1 MARSTVPAME
11 LHAGETILFQGHPSW
26 RAALLFFVKGFVG
39 AAVVG
44 VILGLAVST
53 FAGIVAAGVIV
64 GLTIFASIVV
74 RSSTEY
80 VITDERLHIRRG
92 LLSKTIHETR
102 LSRVQDVTVTQAV
115 FERLLGIGRADF
127 DTASADNKDFVFA
140 GIEKPDQVRAAVDK
154 AHRLAEARGLEPSGP
169 GSAVPPQPQPQRPQ
183 GL

>member
-1 MARSTVPAME
+1 MRCME

-44 VILGLAVST
+44 LILGLAVST
-53 FAGIVAAGVIV
+53 FAGIVSAAVVV
-64 GLTIFASIVV
+64 GLTVFASVV
-74 RSSTEY
+74 LRSSTEY

-102 LSRVQDVTVTQAV
+102 LSRVQDVTVMQSV
-115 FERLLGIGRADF
+115 GERLLGIGRADF
-127 DTASADNKDFVFA
+127 DTASGDRDNDFVFA
-140 GIEKPDQVRAAVDK
+140 GIEKPDTVRAAVDK
-154 AHRLAEARGLEPSGP
+154 AHRLAEARGLEPSAP
-169 GSAVPPQPQPQRPQ
+169 GGAVPTHQPTNPQ